1 MAESSVEPLDFYHLL
16 DELESDNSGSCAN
29 VIRKLREHEVAAY
42 QAGVGGPT
50 GGLIANF
57 IALLD
62 ERVAD
67 KELEIEK
74 ACSHNYQSFVDS
86 VKELLCVQEE
96 AEKLQ
101 STLSEIRSSILDE
114 VQKLNESFTA
124 LSASQSTL
132 EQIDQCIAALQNSL
146 PVLDQYERIEKSI
159 ADGRYY
165 HALKT
170 LEHLEHYQ
178 LKSIQSYTFSAC
190 LLKRIPELRAEI
202 KSASLAQ
209 LTDFLEEIRKHSVRL
224 GAITMRRIAEK
235 IGMKDDF
242 LASSETKQ
250 QHSHDNGSTSDVND
264 SDESH
269 CNQKKPGKS
278 KVLEAELKELA
289 AASIPMAP
297 DDPNNTSPWGHAKT
311 NIEDVVNF
319 GPVYRCLHIYA
330 VAGERAE
337 FEHYYFTQRKKQCQ
351 LILSL
356 SPSQQA
362 SLRNYSE
369 FFSTL
374 VGFFL
379 LDDYLRHTMPGAG
392 SSYQTYLNDLWGHV
406 VPKLVQFATKNAES
420 CKTNSELLCLKHY
433 SVLFEYTMAH
443 LGFHTA
449 GLSEMLEAV
458 RKRYNALLISQWR
471 EKLTAIVADDN
482 YTAITLNSSKDLIP
496 PLSTYLSSCSPEFSA
511 LAYPRVLAFSPM
523 VPKIYMAIR
532 DYIDACFVFV
542 ENVDLSLTAR
552 SLYQYNVDVCRLSEV
567 RLPDSG
573 SREIKIPGVESH
585 FTLYHSGPRD
595 SSGRH
600 GVAIALSQQA
610 ELALLAWE
618 PVNDRMAYVRLKGH
632 FTNISIV
639 AVSAPTSAAEQRD
652 KEAFYS
658 QLQALVER
666 LPRRDLLIVAGDW
679 NGRTGPG
686 DPTTSHLLG
695 RFGLGSRCEN
705 GERLLNFADRNRLLV
720 TNTCFQHRKKHLLTW
735 YSNDGRTASQI
746 DYILVSSRFRS
757 WVHDSRSMHGAET
770 GNAHGSDHVLV
781 RTRLKVHLSSAP
793 KMPRQRRLNV
803 AKFRQASTAEALS
816 REIRTCFT
824 ARVDAEVSN
833 QWSSLKTS
841 VYGAAEKILGYT
853 QRRRSDLISGR
864 TLQMSAQTA
873 RARSRNDDY
882 FRQLRKM
889 TAKSARDD
897 RKQYWAEIAT
907 SMEQASNVGDTRK
920 LYRLIR
926 QVSGKLSTLSDSV
939 RDVNGGFIADN
950 SAKVERWREHFEHH
964 LNFDTQPTSP
974 LFSSSAEFLPS
985 PSYAVSCDPPSEE
998 EVADAIRKL
1007 RKNKAPGEDGIP
1019 AEIFKSCVDTLAPWL
1034 HEVIER
1040 AWRDEVVPDD
1050 WGLGI
1055 LVSILKKGDKTR
1067 CENYRGISLIDVAAK
1082 IFAIVLLRR
1091 FQAVCDSRTRPNQ
1104 AGFRAGRGCADQI
1117 FTLRHILEFRHS
1129 YQQPTA
1135 VCFIDFAATFDSVH
1149 RESLWRIMALDGV
1162 PEKIIAMIKAYYRS
1176 TTARV
1181 LVRNS
1186 FSQPF
1191 GIRSGVRQGCILS
1204 PILFNYAIDWIL
1216 GRALRDSDGVEFAP
1230 GHRLTD
1236 LDYADDIALLA
1247 SSFGDLQSM
1256 VSRVNEVAKSVGL
1269 SINAGKT
1276 KVFSSCIRDQEK
1288 APLEIDGCQLE
1299 EVDSFKY
1306 LGARLLP
1313 NGQSKDDIVSR
1324 INAVRWVF
1332 SCLQKCL

>member
-1 MAESSVEPLDFYHLL
+1 M
-16 DELESDNSGSCAN
+16 SDHSTTTHATASAGTDA
-29 VIRKLREHEVAAY
+29 LRN
-42 QAGVGGPT
+42 P
-50 GGLIANF
+50 
-57 IALLD
+57 
-62 ERVAD
+62 
-67 KELEIEK
+67 
-74 ACSHNYQSFVDS
+74 
-86 VKELLCVQEE
+86 
-96 AEKLQ
+96 
-101 STLSEIRSSILDE
+101 
-114 VQKLNESFTA
+114 
-124 LSASQSTL
+124 
-132 EQIDQCIAALQNSL
+132 
-146 PVLDQYERIEKSI
+146 
-159 ADGRYY
+159 
-165 HALKT
+165 
-170 LEHLEHYQ
+170 
-178 LKSIQSYTFSAC
+178 
-190 LLKRIPELRAEI
+190 
-202 KSASLAQ
+202 
-209 LTDFLEEIRKHSVRL
+209 
-224 GAITMRRIAEK
+224 
-235 IGMKDDF
+235 
-242 LASSETKQ
+242 
-250 QHSHDNGSTSDVND
+250 
-264 SDESH
+264 
-269 CNQKKPGKS
+269 
-278 KVLEAELKELA
+278 
-289 AASIPMAP
+289 
-297 DDPNNTSPWGHAKT
+297 
-311 NIEDVVNF
+311 
-319 GPVYRCLHIYA
+319 GPV
-330 VAGERAE
+330 VRA
-337 FEHYYFTQRKKQCQ
+337 
-351 LILSL
+351 
-356 SPSQQA
+356 
-362 SLRNYSE
+362 
-369 FFSTL
+369 
-374 VGFFL
+374 
-379 LDDYLRHTMPGAG
+379 
-392 SSYQTYLNDLWGHV
+392 
-406 VPKLVQFATKNAES
+406 
-420 CKTNSELLCLKHY
+420 NS
-433 SVLFEYTMAH
+433 MR
-443 LGFHTA
+443 A
-449 GLSEMLEAV
+449 GLLNRGRTLGIGCWNV
-458 RKRYNALLISQWR
+458 RTFLDPGTQ
-471 EKLTAIVADDN
+471 
-482 YTAITLNSSKDLIP
+482 
-496 PLSTYLSSCSPEFSA
+496 
-511 LAYPRVLAFSPM
+511 
-523 VPKIYMAIR
+523 
-532 DYIDACFVFV
+532 
-542 ENVDLSLTAR
+542 SLTAH
-552 SLYQYNVDVCRLSEV
+552 SLHQYNVDVCCLSEV
-567 RLPDSG
+567 RLSDSG
-573 SREIKIPGVESH
+573 CREIKIPGVESH

-610 ELALLAWE
+610 DLALLAWE

-639 AVSAPTSAAEQRD
+639 AVYAPTSVAEQRD

-757 WVHDSRSMHGAET
+757 WVHDSRSMRGAET
-770 GNAHGSDHVLV
+770 GNAYGSDHVLV

-793 KMPRQRRLNV
+793 KMPRPRRLDV
-803 AKFRQASTAEALS
+803 AKIRQASTAEALS

-824 ARVDAEVSN
+824 TRADGEVSN

-841 VYGAAEKILGYT
+841 VYGAAEKILGYA
-853 QRRRSDLISGR
+853 QRRRSDWISGR
-864 TLQMSAQTA
+864 TLQLSAQTA

-920 LYRLIR
+920 LYQLIR
-926 QVSGKLSTLSDSV
+926 QVSGKPSTLSDSV

-964 LNFDTQPTSP
+964 LNYDTQPTSP
-974 LFSSSAEFLPS
+974 LLSSSAEFPPS
-985 PSYAVSCDPPSEE
+985 PTYAVPCDPPSEE
-998 EVADAIRKL
+998 EIVDAIRKL
-1007 RKNKAPGEDGIP
+1007 RNNKAPGEDGIP

-1040 AWRDEVVPDD
+1040 AWRDELVPDD

-1055 LVSILKKGDKTR
+1055 LVPILKKGDKTR

-1091 FQAVCDSRTRPNQ
+1091 FQAVRDSRTRPNQ

-1117 FTLRHILEFRHS
+1117 FTLRRILEFRHS

-1135 VCFIDFAATFDSVH
+1135 VCFVDFAAAFDSVH
-1149 RESLWRIMALDGV
+1149 RESLWQIMALDGV
-1162 PEKIIAMIKAYYRS
+1162 PAKIIAMMKAYYRS

-1181 LVRNS
+1181 LVRNNLS
-1186 FSQPF
+1186 HPF

-1216 GRALRDSDGVEFAP
+1216 GRALRESDGVEIAP

-1276 KVFSSCIRDQEK
+1276 KVFSSCIPDQEK
-1288 APLEIDGCQLE
+1288 APLGIDGCQLE

-1324 INAVRWVF
+1324 IDAARWVF
-1332 SCLQKCL
+1332 SSLRKCLWNRRDLSIATKLRVYRASVRSVLLYGCECWALRVEDERKLEVFDHHCLRIILRVKFTDFVSNETVRARCDNIARITQAIQERRLRWFGHVLRRPPQELSVTALDPAPLPHWRRRRGGQFKTWLDTVRQDMEVVLGPSVFGLRRWRREWVELSRSAAADRHAWRGTVRDIIEAG

>member
-1 MAESSVEPLDFYHLL
+1 M
-16 DELESDNSGSCAN
+16 SDHSTTTHATASAGTDA
-29 VIRKLREHEVAAY
+29 LRN
-42 QAGVGGPT
+42 P
-50 GGLIANF
+50 
-57 IALLD
+57 
-62 ERVAD
+62 
-67 KELEIEK
+67 
-74 ACSHNYQSFVDS
+74 
-86 VKELLCVQEE
+86 
-96 AEKLQ
+96 
-101 STLSEIRSSILDE
+101 
-114 VQKLNESFTA
+114 
-124 LSASQSTL
+124 
-132 EQIDQCIAALQNSL
+132 
-146 PVLDQYERIEKSI
+146 
-159 ADGRYY
+159 
-165 HALKT
+165 
-170 LEHLEHYQ
+170 
-178 LKSIQSYTFSAC
+178 
-190 LLKRIPELRAEI
+190 
-202 KSASLAQ
+202 
-209 LTDFLEEIRKHSVRL
+209 
-224 GAITMRRIAEK
+224 
-235 IGMKDDF
+235 
-242 LASSETKQ
+242 
-250 QHSHDNGSTSDVND
+250 
-264 SDESH
+264 
-269 CNQKKPGKS
+269 
-278 KVLEAELKELA
+278 
-289 AASIPMAP
+289 
-297 DDPNNTSPWGHAKT
+297 
-311 NIEDVVNF
+311 
-319 GPVYRCLHIYA
+319 GPVM
-330 VAGERAE
+330 RA
-337 FEHYYFTQRKKQCQ
+337 
-351 LILSL
+351 
-356 SPSQQA
+356 
-362 SLRNYSE
+362 
-369 FFSTL
+369 
-374 VGFFL
+374 
-379 LDDYLRHTMPGAG
+379 
-392 SSYQTYLNDLWGHV
+392 
-406 VPKLVQFATKNAES
+406 
-420 CKTNSELLCLKHY
+420 NS
-433 SVLFEYTMAH
+433 MR
-443 LGFHTA
+443 A
-449 GLSEMLEAV
+449 GLLNRGRTLGIGCWNV
-458 RKRYNALLISQWR
+458 RTFLDPGTQ
-471 EKLTAIVADDN
+471 
-482 YTAITLNSSKDLIP
+482 
-496 PLSTYLSSCSPEFSA
+496 
-511 LAYPRVLAFSPM
+511 
-523 VPKIYMAIR
+523 
-532 DYIDACFVFV
+532 
-542 ENVDLSLTAR
+542 SLTAR
-552 SLYQYNVDVCRLSEV
+552 SLHQYNVDVCCLSEV

-610 ELALLAWE
+610 DLALLAWE
-618 PVNDRMAYVRLKGH
+618 TVNDRMAYVRLKGH

-639 AVSAPTSAAEQRD
+639 TVYAPTSAAEQRD

-666 LPRRDLLIVAGDW
+666 LPRRDLLIVVGDW

-757 WVHDSRSMHGAET
+757 WVHDSRSMRGAET
-770 GNAHGSDHVLV
+770 GNAYGSDHVLV

-793 KMPRQRRLNV
+793 KMPRPRRLDV
-803 AKFRQASTAEALS
+803 AKIRQASTAEALS

-824 ARVDAEVSN
+824 TRADGEVSN

-853 QRRRSDLISGR
+853 QRRRSDWISGR
-864 TLQMSAQTA
+864 TLQLSAQTA
-873 RARSRNDDY
+873 RARFRNDDY

-920 LYRLIR
+920 LYQLIR
-926 QVSGKLSTLSDSV
+926 QVSSKPSTLRDSV

-964 LNFDTQPTSP
+964 LNCDTQPTSP
-974 LFSSSAEFLPS
+974 LLSSSAEFPLS
-985 PSYAVSCDPPSEE
+985 PTYAVPCDPPSEE
-998 EVADAIRKL
+998 EIVDAIRKL
-1007 RKNKAPGEDGIP
+1007 RNNKAPGEDGIP

-1034 HEVIER
+1034 HE
-1040 AWRDEVVPDD
+1040 
-1050 WGLGI
+1050 
-1055 LVSILKKGDKTR
+1055 KGDKTR

-1091 FQAVCDSRTRPNQ
+1091 FQAVRDSRTRPNQ
-1104 AGFRAGRGCADQI
+1104 AGFCAGRGCADQI
-1117 FTLRHILEFRHS
+1117 FTLRRILEFRHS

-1135 VCFIDFAATFDSVH
+1135 VCFVDFAAAFDSVH

-1162 PEKIIAMIKAYYRS
+1162 PAKIIAMIKAYYRS

-1181 LVRNS
+1181 LVCNNL
-1186 FSQPF
+1186 SQPF

-1204 PILFNYAIDWIL
+1204 PILFNYAIDRIL
-1216 GRALRDSDGVEFAP
+1216 GRALRDSDGVEIAP

-1276 KVFSSCIRDQEK
+1276 KVFSSCIPDQEK
-1288 APLEIDGCQLE
+1288 APLGIDGCQLE

-1324 INAVRWVF
+1324 IDAARWVF
-1332 SCLQKCL
+1332 SSPRKCLWNRRDLSIATKTRVYRASVRSVLLYGCECWALRVEDERKLEVFDHHCLRIILRVKFTDFVSNETVRARCDDIARITQAIQERRLRWFGHVLRRPPQELSVTALDPAPLPHWRRRRGGQFKTWLDTVRQDMEVVLGPSVFGLRRWRREWVELSRSAAADRHAWRGTVRDIIEAC